1 MLRVVQGSAKNAPGE
16 PLHHV
21 VYTYRHEHRDLS
33 LSIFRSNDFGEAI
46 DFCRRCED
54 CRILLKMADK
64 KKDIRKIIRDM
75 TNQFQLHPL
84 WRMVHIAIA
93 CRRNDVFSDAGL
105 AFLKENGYSINE

>member
-1 MLRVVQGSAKNAPGE
+1 MLKVVQGSVKNAPGE

-21 VYTYRHEHRDLS
+21 VYTYRHEHRDLN

-46 DFCRRCED
+46 DFYGRCED

-64 KKDIRKIIRDM
+64 KKDVRKIIRDM
-75 TNQFQLHPL
+75 TIQLQLHPL

-93 CRRNDVFSDAGL
+93 CRREDVFSTDGL
-105 AFLKENGYSINE
+105 AVLKENGYSIEE